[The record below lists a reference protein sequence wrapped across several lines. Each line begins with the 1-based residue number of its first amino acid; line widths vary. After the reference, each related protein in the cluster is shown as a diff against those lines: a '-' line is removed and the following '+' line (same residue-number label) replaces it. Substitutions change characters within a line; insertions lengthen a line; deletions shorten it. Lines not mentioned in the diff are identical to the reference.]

1 MSKKNNKKIIARKH
15 AHDLKLEKEAQE
27 KLKKQQ
33 EKAQRKKER
42 QLAATGVVKT
52 KRKGLRIRK
61 GVRVKGIKVV
71 DADSKKAVLNLLKQ
85 EQAEKLMEVDDAPA
99 AAAAAAA
106 ADGSSKKKAKK
117 RSKVKLVTKTMTGT
131 TSKKAAAG
139 AAAMED

>member
-99 AAAAAAA
+99 AAAAA
-106 ADGSSKKKAKK
+106 DGSSKKKAKK

>member
-15 AHDLKLEKEAQE
+15 AHDLKLEKEARD
-27 KLKKQQ
+27 KLQKQQ
-33 EKAQRKKER
+33 EKAQRKKDR

-71 DADSKKAVLNLLKQ
+71 DAESKRRVLDLLKQ

-99 AAAAAAA
+99 AAAAAAKP
-106 ADGSSKKKAKK
+106 DSSSKKKAKK
-117 RSKVKLVTKTMTGT
+117 RSRVKLVTKTMTGT
-131 TSKKAAAG
+131 TSNKGAE

>member
-99 AAAAAAA
+99 AAAAAA
-106 ADGSSKKKAKK
+106 DGSSKKKAKK